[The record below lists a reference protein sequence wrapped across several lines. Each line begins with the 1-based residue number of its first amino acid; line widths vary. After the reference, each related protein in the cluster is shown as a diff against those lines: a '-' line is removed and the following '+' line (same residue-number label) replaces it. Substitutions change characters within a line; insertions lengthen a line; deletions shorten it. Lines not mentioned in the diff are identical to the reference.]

1 MDAENFEYQ
10 SVQTLNGVGPAVAE
24 KIQRLEIYNI
34 QDVLFHL
41 PMRYEDRTRLTPLGS
56 LQPGQQALIEGV
68 IDHCEVKFG
77 GRGRRSLLC
86 HLSDNSGA
94 IVLRFFHF
102 NKAQQNNLSKGK
114 RLRCFGEARGAVAR
128 LEFIHPEYKI
138 VQQPVEQQAVVQ
150 QAAGQKPVKQEP
162 ASHKSSQMPES
173 DIEQT
178 LTPIY
183 PKTEGVHQTLLKKIS
198 DQVLNKVKQGHLADW
213 LPDQVIAKYKFPNL
227 LNALFSVHR
236 PDKNQNVQ
244 ALNQCRSLAQQRL
257 LFEELLA
264 HQLSLL
270 QARREIKQ
278 TLAKRLTVSK
288 GEYSAFINNL
298 AFDLTAAQQKVI
310 AEIFA
315 DISSGEPM
323 LRLVQGDVGSGKT
336 VVAAAAAMAVVN
348 AGFQIAIMA
357 PTGILAEQH
366 HVNFKHWFGE
376 DVCLMLTGKDKGKK
390 RQQKLN
396 RISNAEC
403 QIIVGTHAL
412 FQDDVKFKQLVLLV
426 VDEQHRFGVHQRL
439 ALREKGMLREE
450 GRAELDR
457 GESGG
462 DESGQSKS
470 SRNDAVT
477 VNLKNN
483 IVPHQLIMTAT
494 PIPRSLAMTA
504 YADLDYS
511 VIDELPKGRKP
522 VTTVVISNSRR
533 EEVIQRIKK
542 ACENGE
548 QAYWVCTLVEESEVL
563 QCQAA
568 EVAAEHLSAEL
579 KYVRVGLV
587 HGRMKQH
594 EKQRVVTQFKRK
606 EIDLLVATT
615 VIEVGVDVPN
625 ASLMVIENAERLGL
639 AQLHQL
645 RGRVGRGGKQS
656 SCVLMYQPPLSAAGK
671 QRLGILR
678 ETNCGF
684 KIAEKDLALRGPGE
698 VLGTRQ
704 TGLMQMRIADIVRDE
719 HWFNDVKET
728 ALFIIEH
735 HPQAIKPLVRRW
747 LGKAD
752 RFVNV

>member
-1 MDAENFEYQ
+1 MEDKKTQSFEYK
-10 SVQTLNGVGPAVAE
+10 SVQILNGVGPAVAE
-24 KIQRLEIYNI
+24 KLKRLEIYNI

-41 PMRYEDRTRLTPLGS
+41 PMRYEDRTKITALGS
-56 LQPGQQALIEGV
+56 LQLGQYALVEGV
-68 IDHCEVKFG
+68 IDHCEIKFG

-86 HLSDNSGA
+86 YLSDNTGA

-102 NKAQQNNLSKGK
+102 NKAQQNNLSSGK
-114 RLRCFGEARGAVAR
+114 KLRCFGEARRGATR
-128 LEFIHPEYKI
+128 LEFVHPEYQL
-138 VQQPVEQQAVVQ
+138 VQQDQNE
-150 QAAGQKPVKQEP
+150 
-162 ASHKSSQMPES
+162 
-173 DIEQT
+173 IEQS
-178 LTPIY
+178 LSPIY
-183 PKTEGVHQTLLKKIS
+183 PKTEGIHQTLLKKIS
-198 DQVLNKVKQGHLADW
+198 DQVLNKINKGHLVDW
-213 LPDQVIAKYKFPNL
+213 LPEQVIEQHQFPDL
-227 LNALFSVHR
+227 VMALSSVHR
-236 PDKNQNVQ
+236 PHKSENVL
-244 ALNQCRSLAQQRL
+244 ALNECKTKAQQRL

-270 QARREIKQ
+270 QARNKIKQ
-278 TLAKRLTVSK
+278 TKAVKLTVSK
-288 GEYSAFINNL
+288 ADYASFIQRL
-298 AFDLTAAQQKVI
+298 PFSLTRAQEKVI

-315 DISSGEPM
+315 DIKNAHPM

-348 AGFQIAIMA
+348 AGHQLAIMA
-357 PTGILAEQH
+357 PTEILAEQH
-366 HVNFKHWFGE
+366 YVNFKQWFE
-376 DVCLMLTGKDKGKK
+376 KNNCLLLTGKDKGKN
-390 RQQKLN
+390 RQQKLQQ
-396 RISNAEC
+396 ISSGEC
-403 QIIVGTHAL
+403 QVIIGTHAL
-412 FQDDVKFKQLVLLV
+412 FQNDVEFYQLVLLV

-439 ALREKGMLREE
+439 ALREKGRH
-450 GRAELDR
+450 
-457 GESGG
+457 
-462 DESGQSKS
+462 
-470 SRNDAVT
+470 
-477 VNLKNN
+477 

-522 VTTVVISNSRR
+522 VTTVVLSTARR
-533 EEVIQRIKK
+533 QEVIQRIKK
-542 ACENGE
+542 ACEQGE

-568 EVAAEHLSAEL
+568 EVTAKQLTAEL
-579 KYVRVGLV
+579 VNVRVGLV
-587 HGRMKQH
+587 HGRMKQQ
-594 EKQRVVTQFKRK
+594 EKHNIVKQFKDK

-656 SCVLMYQPPLSAAGK
+656 ACVLMYQSPLSENGK
-671 QRLGILR
+671 QRMAILR
-678 ETNCGF
+678 ETNDGF
-684 KIAEKDLALRGPGE
+684 KISEKDLELRGPGE

-719 HWFNDVKET
+719 HWFNEVKKT
-728 ALFIIEH
+728 AQFIFEK
-735 HPQAIKPLVRRW
+735 HPQAVNPLVRRW

>member
-1 MDAENFEYQ
+1 MEDKKTQSFEYKSIQ
-10 SVQTLNGVGPAVAE
+10 ILNGVGPAVAE
-24 KIQRLEIYNI
+24 KLKRLEIYNI

-41 PMRYEDRTRLTPLGS
+41 PMRYEDRTKITALGS
-56 LQPGQQALIEGV
+56 LQLGQHALVEGV
-68 IDHCEVKFG
+68 IDHCEIKFA

-86 HLSDNSGA
+86 YLSDSTGA

-102 NKAQQNNLSKGK
+102 NKAQQNNLSSGK
-114 RLRCFGEARGAVAR
+114 RLRCFGEARRGATR
-128 LEFIHPEYKI
+128 LEFVHPEY
-138 VQQPVEQQAVVQ
+138 QLVQ
-150 QAAGQKPVKQEP
+150 QAQNE
-162 ASHKSSQMPES
+162 
-173 DIEQT
+173 IEQS

-198 DQVLNKVKQGHLADW
+198 DQVLNKINKGHLVDW
-213 LPDQVIAKYKFPNL
+213 LPEQVIEQHQFPDL
-227 LNALFSVHR
+227 VMALSSVHR
-236 PDKNQNVQ
+236 PHKNENVLD
-244 ALNQCRSLAQQRL
+244 LNECKTKAQQRL

-270 QARREIKQ
+270 QARNKIKQ
-278 TLAKRLTVSK
+278 TKAVKLTVSK
-288 GEYSAFINNL
+288 TDYASFIQRL
-298 AFDLTAAQQKVI
+298 SFSLTRAQEKVI
-310 AEIFA
+310 AEIFS
-315 DISSGEPM
+315 DINNVHPM

-336 VVAAAAAMAVVN
+336 VVAAAAAMAAVN
-348 AGFQIAIMA
+348 AGHQLAIMA
-357 PTGILAEQH
+357 PTEILAEQH
-366 HVNFKHWFGE
+366 YVNFKQWFE
-376 DVCLMLTGKDKGKK
+376 KNKCLLLTGKDKGKN
-390 RQQKLN
+390 RQQKLEQ
-396 RISNAEC
+396 ISSGKC
-403 QIIVGTHAL
+403 QVIIGTHAL
-412 FQDDVKFKQLVLLV
+412 FQNDVEFCQLVLLV

-439 ALREKGMLREE
+439 ALREKGRH
-450 GRAELDR
+450 
-457 GESGG
+457 
-462 DESGQSKS
+462 
-470 SRNDAVT
+470 
-477 VNLKNN
+477 

-522 VTTVVISNSRR
+522 VTTVVLSTARR

-542 ACENGE
+542 ACELGE

-568 EVAAEHLSAEL
+568 EVTAEHLTAEL
-579 KYVRVGLV
+579 VNVRVGLV
-587 HGRMKQH
+587 HGRMKQQ
-594 EKQRVVTQFKRK
+594 EKNNIVKQFKDK

-656 SCVLMYQPPLSAAGK
+656 ACVLMYQPPLSENGK
-671 QRLGILR
+671 QRMAILR
-678 ETNCGF
+678 ETNDGF
-684 KIAEKDLALRGPGE
+684 KVSEKDLELRGPGE

-719 HWFNDVKET
+719 HWFNEVKKT
-728 ALFIIEH
+728 ALFIFEK
-735 HPQAIKPLVRRW
+735 HPQAVNPLVRRW